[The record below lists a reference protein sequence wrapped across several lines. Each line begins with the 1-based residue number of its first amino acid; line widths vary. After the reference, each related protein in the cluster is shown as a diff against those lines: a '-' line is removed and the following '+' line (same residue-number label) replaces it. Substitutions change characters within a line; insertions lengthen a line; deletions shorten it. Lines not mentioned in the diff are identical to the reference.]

1 MLRSV
6 TAFFIIAVLLTANFS
21 RLFIYVGFELNKKYI
36 ASELCENIT
45 KPKLD
50 CKGSC
55 YLKKKLKQA
64 EEKEQSDESIS
75 KKHNFQEALISEKT
89 ILFTLPKV
97 IALIR
102 PAEIPFSIVQHASD
116 IFQPPRA

>member
-6 TAFFIIAVLLTANFS
+6 TAFFIITVLLTANFS

-36 ASELCENIT
+36 ASKLCENIA
-45 KPKLD
+45 KPKLN

-64 EEKEQSDESIS
+64 EEKEQSDESVS
-75 KKHNFQEALISEKT
+75 KKNNFQEAFISERV
-89 ILFTLPKV
+89 ILITQPKV

-102 PAEIPFSIVQHASD
+102 PAEITFSISQHSSD